1 MDLSKYMYGIENY
14 LDFTWRPHMT
24 NAFTDT
30 LSHSGREMLGGMS
43 IKPSI
48 DISSYTGKVTIVP
61 SKETRPHSLRTKSH
75 MKGGKHSRYNMGG
88 RNSKQSRSTR
98 YVKHA

>member
-1 MDLSKYMYGIENY
+1 MYGIENY

-43 IKPSI
+43 VKPSI

-88 RNSKQSRSTR
+88 RNSKQSRSAR

>member
-1 MDLSKYMYGIENY
+1 
-14 LDFTWRPHMT
+14 MT
-24 NAFTDT
+24 HAFTDT

-43 IKPSI
+43 VKPSI
-48 DISSYTGKVTIVP
+48 DISSYTGTVTIVP

-88 RNSKQSRSTR
+88 RNAKQSRSAR